1 VKWPTFLIILYLAL
15 ALEGSFAQALNMQ
28 SMGDITPSLV
38 ITLVVFVAM
47 FAPRLT
53 TLWSCWL
60 MGMLMDLSLQYP
72 GEIIVVGPHA
82 LGYLLAGLLILQIRS
97 MVFRKRVLTF
107 VLLTFAAMLMVSIVV
122 VAVLTVQS
130 LYLGENAGQ
139 VAYFTRSG
147 ALRELLWR
155 FGSSVY
161 SAVLAAPLGWAL
173 VQTIPFWGFST
184 NLQSRTAGW

>member
-1 VKWPTFLIILYLAL
+1 MKWPTFLIILYLAL
-15 ALEGSFAQALNMQ
+15 ALEGSFAQALNMT

-53 TLWSCWL
+53 ALWSCWL
-60 MGMLMDLSLQYP
+60 TGMLMDLSIVFP
-72 GEIIVVGPHA
+72 GDIVVVGPHA
-82 LGYLLAGLLILQIRS
+82 LGYLLACLLILQIRS

-107 VLLTFAAMLMVSIVV
+107 MLLTFVAMLMVSIVV
-122 VAVLTVQS
+122 VAVLTIQT
-130 LYLGENAGQ
+130 LYLGDASGQ
-139 VAYFTRSG
+139 VVYFAKSG
-147 ALRELLWR
+147 ALSELLWR
-155 FGSSVY
+155 FGSAVY

-184 NLQSRTAGW
+184 NLQSRSAGW